1 MTLALEIRAAS
12 LEDVDAL
19 AEIHVASFA
28 LAHRGLMP
36 DEEIDTRTVELRRGM
51 WQARLQAPPPRDI
64 VLVGVLDGALAGF
77 VSAGEVDS
85 HANGDADTSF
95 LQNVYLHP
103 DVVGTPAG
111 RAVIE
116 ALHAEL
122 LVAMRAHGFR
132 TATSKILTGNERS
145 RRMFLRLGWQ
155 HDDAAGAEPTPF
167 TNFRRSLES

>member
-1 MTLALEIRAAS
+1 MEVRAAR
-12 LEDVDAL
+12 LDDVDAL
-19 AEIHVASFA
+19 AEIHVAGFA

-36 DEEIDTRTVELRRGM
+36 DEEIDARTVELRRRM

-95 LQNVYLHP
+95 WQNAYLHP
-103 DVVGTPAG
+103 DVVGTSAG

-132 TATSKILTGNERS
+132 TATSQIFTGNERS
-145 RRMFLRLGWQ
+145 RRMFLRLGWER
-155 HDDAAGAEPTPF
+155 DDSTSAEPTPF
-167 TNFRRSLES
+167 TSFRRSLEG